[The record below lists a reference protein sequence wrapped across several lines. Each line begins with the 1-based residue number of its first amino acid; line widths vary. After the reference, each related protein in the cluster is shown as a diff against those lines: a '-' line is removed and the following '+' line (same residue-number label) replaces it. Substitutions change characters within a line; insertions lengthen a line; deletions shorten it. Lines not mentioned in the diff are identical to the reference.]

1 MKKEI
6 PKEEKRNEFW
16 YCILI
21 VAGLIL
27 LLLGDQ
33 IALRFI
39 QKNPNSNNSIFGS
52 SEKIGKYQIDF
63 LEELSLNQVIEKINH
78 KEKFLV
84 LSSRQS
90 CETCKIYLPDLKET
104 LEMYNIKAYYIN
116 KDNVTLESTEY
127 KEFLMLHEDIK
138 LHFSYTPFLMYFKD
152 GNFTESIV
160 GRVAKNKIEDFIIK
174 NKMVN

>member
-1 MKKEI
+1 MKKSKGSFGYRLLKPILGPIFKLYYHPKVIGKEEI

-63 LEELSLNQVIEKINH
+63 LEELSLNQVIEKIN
-78 KEKFLV
+78 V
-84 LSSRQS
+84 
-90 CETCKIYLPDLKET
+90 
-104 LEMYNIKAYYIN
+104 
-116 KDNVTLESTEY
+116 
-127 KEFLMLHEDIK
+127 
-138 LHFSYTPFLMYFKD
+138 
-152 GNFTESIV
+152 
-160 GRVAKNKIEDFIIK
+160 
-174 NKMVN
+174 